1 MVKNFEVGDV
11 HVGPL
16 MLEFSQAT
24 YLLIVLHFFGTVN
37 LNLLQLICHVIDFVL
52 KCLAALA
59 LQLEL
64 LGQVVQLE
72 FELGGDDRVDG

>member
-24 YLLIVLHFFGTVN
+24 YLLIVLHFLSTVN
-37 LNLLQLICHVIDFVL
+37 LNLLQFICHVIDFVL
-52 KCLAALA
+52 KCLTALS

-72 FELGGDDRVDG
+72 F